1 MVKKLV
7 LATSNKGKLAEIEVY
22 LESLDVE
29 LILKPTWLEVEETGS
44 TFRENALLK
53 ASQVAS
59 ALGQWAIADDSGLMV
74 DALGGAP
81 GIFSARYAPTDDQCI
96 DRVLKGLD
104 GVDNRDA
111 QFVCAVAIASP
122 DGKIVLQKEGVCRG
136 KILTQR
142 QGEGGFGYDP
152 IFYVPEI
159 GQTFAQMSS
168 EIKNKI
174 SHRGLALTELLPEL
188 TAMLPKFPHQ

>member
-1 MVKKLV
+1 
-7 LATSNKGKLAEIEVY
+7 
-22 LESLDVE
+22 
-29 LILKPTWLEVEETGS
+29 LK
-44 TFRENALLK
+44 
-53 ASQVAS
+53 Q
-59 ALGQWAIADDSGLMV
+59 
-74 DALGGAP
+74 
-81 GIFSARYAPTDDQCI
+81 
-96 DRVLKGLD
+96 LD

-142 QGEGGFGYDP
+142 EGQGGFGYDP

-188 TAMLPKFPHQ
+188 TEMLPKFPHQ